1 LNLILKTG
9 SQGLGKSASMF
20 FKEFFIG
27 YSLKG
32 LILLILLYICAP
44 SMAMVWKAENT
55 WDDVWEKRYQH
66 WVKNNWTE
74 EFFMDEKKPIYYK
87 FSHDCADA
95 VYAMRL
101 VFAYEYKLPF
111 VVNNPGKRGKTISN
125 GITRWD
131 KYPEAKR
138 VRKFMDYVADMTSTR
153 SLAYDTFPI
162 ALDDIKPGDVY
173 VAPDVHSYQ
182 IVNITDAGIAE
193 VMSSTTPKAPRF
205 LDRIPSFPF
214 YVPEDIKR
222 KGDGYRRFIQ
232 PQNIRKSIKK
242 QPGYNDEQFKIAEAV
257 KYDYVKF
264 TDIISSAL
272 GKRTEKPDE
281 KTLRLLIA
289 MCMYANDRS
298 IYVYDA
304 LWHLQKIR
312 KSGRKCMTRSE
323 YNNYSTPSR
332 DRRLKAFFNAVKNHY
347 EKNNNYKKWTQ
358 PQRWAKTLFSVKQ
371 PREAELKDLNSFCK
385 VQMSLGE
392 EYFIPLRE
400 LRQNLSA
407 GKVISDPNAP
417 LEYRWG
423 AQTTPY
429 KPICKT
435 Y

>member
-1 LNLILKTG
+1 MI
-9 SQGLGKSASMF
+9 
-20 FKEFFIG
+20 FKEYLIKQLITGLLFIILSSISTP
-27 YSLKG
+27 SL
-32 LILLILLYICAP
+32 
-44 SMAMVWKAENT
+44 AMVWKSENF

-74 EFFMDEKKPIYYK
+74 EFFMDEKKPIYYM

-101 VFAYEYKLPF
+101 VFSYEYKLPF
-111 VVNNPGKRGKTISN
+111 VIHNPSKRGKTISN
-125 GITRWD
+125 GKTSWD
-131 KYPEAKR
+131 KLPEEQR

-153 SLAYDTFPI
+153 SLENDTYPI

-214 YVPEDIKR
+214 YVPEDAKR

-232 PQNIRKSIKK
+232 PQNIRKAIKK
-242 QPGYNDEQFKIAEAV
+242 QPKYNEEQFEIAEAV
-257 KYDYVKF
+257 NYDYVKF

-272 GKRTEKPDE
+272 GKRTEEPDE

-304 LWHLQKIR
+304 LWHLQQIR
-312 KSGRKCMTRSE
+312 KKGRKCMTRNE
-323 YNNYSTPSR
+323 YDNYSTPSR
-332 DRRLKAFFNAVKNHY
+332 DRRLTAFFVAVKNHF
-347 EKNNNYKKWTQ
+347 EKNNKYKHWTQ
-358 PQRWAKTLFSVKQ
+358 PQRWAKTLFTIEEPS
-371 PREAELKDLNSFCK
+371 PTEIKDLNSFCK

-400 LRQNLSA
+400 LRQNLFA
-407 GKVISDPNAP
+407 GKVISDPHAP

-423 AQTTPY
+423 AQLSPY
-429 KPICKT
+429 KPQCKT

>member
-1 LNLILKTG
+1 LGDAKVVLKELHIKKIIN
-9 SQGLGKSASMF
+9 GLVA
-20 FKEFFIG
+20 
-27 YSLKG
+27 LV
-32 LILLILLYICAP
+32 LLSI
-44 SMAMVWKAENT
+44 SNSSFAMVWKAENT
-55 WDDVWEKRYQH
+55 WDAVWEKRYQH

-74 EFFMDEKKPIYYK
+74 EFFMNEKKPIYYK
-87 FSHDCADA
+87 FSHDCAGA

-111 VVNNPGKRGKTISN
+111 VVNNPSKRGRTISN
-125 GITRWD
+125 GKTRWD
-131 KYPEAKR
+131 KFPEPKR
-138 VRKFMDYVADMTSTR
+138 VRKFMDYVANMTSTR
-153 SLAYDTFPI
+153 SLANDTYPI

-182 IVNITDAGIAE
+182 IVNITDTGIAE
-193 VMSSTTPKAPRF
+193 VMSSTTPKAPRY

-214 YVPEDIKR
+214 YVPEDYKN
-222 KGDGYRRFIQ
+222 KTDGYRRFKQ
-232 PQNIRKSIKK
+232 PQNIRKSAKK
-242 QPGYNDEQFKIAEAV
+242 QPDYNIEQYDIAQAV
-257 KYDYVKF
+257 KQDYVKF
-264 TDIISSAL
+264 TDIIASAL
-272 GKRTEKPDE
+272 GSRSEKPDE

-312 KSGRKCMTRSE
+312 KKGRRCMTRSE

-347 EKNNNYKKWTQ
+347 EKNNKYKHWTQ
-358 PQRWAKTLFSVKQ
+358 PQRWAKALFSVET
-371 PREAELKDLNSFCK
+371 PRPAEVAELNKFCK

-400 LRQNLSA
+400 LRQNLSS
-407 GKVISDPNAP
+407 GRVISDPHAP

-423 AQTTPY
+423 AQTKPY
-429 KPICKT
+429 KASCKT

>member
-1 LNLILKTG
+1 ML
-9 SQGLGKSASMF
+9 
-20 FKEFFIG
+20 FKNHVIKHLFK
-27 YSLKG
+27 YVLLVCLLSLSS
-32 LILLILLYICAP
+32 P
-44 SMAMVWKAENT
+44 SMAMVWRATNT

-66 WVKNNWTE
+66 WVKHNWTE

-95 VYAMRL
+95 VYAMRII
-101 VFAYEYKLPF
+101 FAYENKLPF
-111 VVNNPGKRGKTISN
+111 VIKNPARRGRTISN
-125 GITRWD
+125 GKTRWD
-131 KYPEAKR
+131 KLPEPQR
-138 VRKFMDYVADMTSTR
+138 VRKFLDYVSNNTSTR
-153 SLAYDTFPI
+153 SLEHDTFPI

-173 VAPDVHSYQ
+173 VAPDVHAYQ
-182 IVNITDAGIAE
+182 IVNVTDTGIAE

-214 YVPEDIKR
+214 YVPEDV
-222 KGDGYRRFIQ
+222 KGKSDGYRRFIQ

-242 QPGYNDEQFKIAEAV
+242 QPGYSDEQFKIAEAV
-257 KYDYVKF
+257 KFDYVKF

-272 GKRTEKPDE
+272 GKRIEKPDE

-289 MCMYANDRS
+289 MCKYANDRS
-298 IYVYDA
+298 VYVYDA

-312 KSGRKCMTRSE
+312 KKGRKCMTRAE

-332 DRRLKAFFNAVKNHY
+332 DRRLKAFFNAVKNHH
-347 EKNNNYKKWTQ
+347 EKNQKYKHWTQ
-358 PQRWAKTLFSVKQ
+358 PQRWAKTLFAVKQ
-371 PREAELKDLNSFCK
+371 PRPSEIKDLNSFCK

-407 GKVISDPNAP
+407 GKVISDPHAP

-423 AQTTPY
+423 AQTSPY
-429 KPICKT
+429 KPVCKA

>member
-1 LNLILKTG
+1 MI
-9 SQGLGKSASMF
+9 
-20 FKEFFIG
+20 FKEYHIKQSIIGLLFFI
-27 YSLKG
+27 
-32 LILLILLYICAP
+32 LLGINTP
-44 SMAMVWKAENT
+44 SMAMVWKSENS
-55 WDDVWEKRYQH
+55 WDEVWEKRYQH

-74 EFFMDEKKPIYYK
+74 EFFMNEKKPIYYK

-111 VVNNPGKRGKTISN
+111 VINNPSKRGKTISN
-125 GITRWD
+125 GITQWD
-131 KYPEAKR
+131 KLPEEKR
-138 VRKFMDYVADMTSTR
+138 VRRFMDYVANMTSTR
-153 SLAYDTFPI
+153 SLENDTFPI

-182 IVNITDAGIAE
+182 VVDITDAGIAE
-193 VMSSTTPKAPRF
+193 VMSSTTPQAPRF

-214 YVPEDIKR
+214 YVPEDIKG
-222 KGDGYRRFIQ
+222 KSDGYRRFIQ
-232 PQNIRKSIKK
+232 PQNIRTPIKK
-242 QPGYNDEQFKIAEAV
+242 QPGYNEEQFEIAKSV
-257 KYDYVKF
+257 NYDYVKF

-272 GKRTEKPDE
+272 GSRTEAADE

-312 KSGRKCMTRSE
+312 KQGRKCMTRSE
-323 YNNYSTPSR
+323 YDNYSTPSR
-332 DRRLKAFFNAVKNHY
+332 DRRLTAFFNAVKNHY
-347 EKNNNYKKWTQ
+347 EKNNKFKHWTQ
-358 PQRWAKTLFSVKQ
+358 PQRWAKTLFAIEQ
-371 PREAELKDLNSFCK
+371 PSPAEIKDLNSFCM
-385 VQMSLGE
+385 VRMSLGE
-392 EYFIPLRE
+392 EYYIPLRD

-423 AQTTPY
+423 AQTSPY
-429 KPICKT
+429 KPECKT

>member
-1 LNLILKTG
+1 MI
-9 SQGLGKSASMF
+9 
-20 FKEFFIG
+20 FKEYLIKQLITGLLFFILSSISTP
-27 YSLKG
+27 SL
-32 LILLILLYICAP
+32 
-44 SMAMVWKAENT
+44 AMVWKSENF
-55 WDDVWEKRYQH
+55 WDDVWEKRYQN

-74 EFFMDEKKPIYYK
+74 EFFMDEKKPIYYM

-101 VFAYEYKLPF
+101 VFSYEYKLPF
-111 VVNNPGKRGKTISN
+111 VIHNPSKRGRTISN
-125 GITRWD
+125 GKTRWD
-131 KYPEAKR
+131 KLPEEQR

-153 SLAYDTFPI
+153 SLENDTYPI

-214 YVPEDIKR
+214 YVPEDTKR

-232 PQNIRKSIKK
+232 PQNIGKAIKK
-242 QPGYNDEQFKIAEAV
+242 QPKYNDEQFEIAEAV
-257 KYDYVKF
+257 SYDYVKF

-272 GKRTEKPDE
+272 GKRTEEPEE

-304 LWHLQKIR
+304 LWHLQQIR
-312 KSGRKCMTRSE
+312 KKGRKCMTRSE
-323 YNNYSTPSR
+323 YDNYSTPSR
-332 DRRLKAFFNAVKNHY
+332 DRRLTAFFIAVKNHF
-347 EKNNNYKKWTQ
+347 EKNNKYKHWTQ
-358 PQRWAKTLFSVKQ
+358 PQRWAKTLFTIEEPS
-371 PREAELKDLNSFCK
+371 PTEIKDLNSFCK

-400 LRQNLSA
+400 LRQNLFA
-407 GKVISDPNAP
+407 GKVISDPHAP

-423 AQTTPY
+423 AQLSPY
-429 KPICKT
+429 KPQCKT

>member
-1 LNLILKTG
+1 MI
-9 SQGLGKSASMF
+9 
-20 FKEFFIG
+20 FKEYHIKQSIIGLLFFI
-27 YSLKG
+27 
-32 LILLILLYICAP
+32 LLCVSSP
-44 SMAMVWKAENT
+44 SMAMVWKSENS

-111 VVNNPGKRGKTISN
+111 VINNPSKRGKTISN
-125 GITRWD
+125 GITQWD
-131 KYPEAKR
+131 KLPEEKR
-138 VRKFMDYVADMTSTR
+138 VRRFMDYVANMTSTR
-153 SLAYDTFPI
+153 SLENDTYPI

-182 IVNITDAGIAE
+182 VVDITDAGIAE
-193 VMSSTTPKAPRF
+193 VMSSTTPQAPRF

-214 YVPEDIKR
+214 YVPEDT
-222 KGDGYRRFIQ
+222 KGKSDGYRRFIQ
-232 PQNIRKSIKK
+232 PQNIRKAIKN
-242 QPGYNDEQFKIAEAV
+242 QPGYNEEQFEIAKAV
-257 KYDYVKF
+257 NFDYVKF
-264 TDIISSAL
+264 TDIISTAL
-272 GKRTEKPDE
+272 GKRTEEPDE

-312 KSGRKCMTRSE
+312 KQGRKCMTRSE
-323 YNNYSTPSR
+323 YDNYSTPSR
-332 DRRLKAFFNAVKNHY
+332 DRRLTAFFNAVKNHY
-347 EKNNNYKKWTQ
+347 EKNNKFKHWTQ
-358 PQRWAKTLFSVKQ
+358 PQRWAKTLFAIEQ
-371 PREAELKDLNSFCK
+371 PSPAEIKDLNSFCK

-392 EYFIPLRE
+392 DYFIPLRE

-407 GKVISDPNAP
+407 GKVISDPHAP

-423 AQTTPY
+423 AQTSPY
-429 KPICKT
+429 KPECKT

>member
-1 LNLILKTG
+1 MIIKGHRIRQSITG
-9 SQGLGKSASMF
+9 LL
-20 FKEFFIG
+20 FFI
-27 YSLKG
+27 
-32 LILLILLYICAP
+32 LISICTP
-44 SMAMVWKAENT
+44 SMAMVWKSENS
-55 WDDVWEKRYQH
+55 WDDLWEKRYQH

-111 VVNNPGKRGKTISN
+111 VINNPSKRGKTISN
-125 GITRWD
+125 GITQWD
-131 KYPEAKR
+131 KLPEEKR
-138 VRKFMDYVADMTSTR
+138 VRRFMDYVANMTSTR
-153 SLAYDTFPI
+153 SLENDTFPI

-182 IVNITDAGIAE
+182 VVDITDAGIAE
-193 VMSSTTPKAPRF
+193 VMSSTTPQAPRF

-214 YVPEDIKR
+214 YVPEDIKG
-222 KGDGYRRFIQ
+222 KSDGYRRFIQ
-232 PQNIRKSIKK
+232 PQNIRKPIIK
-242 QPGYNDEQFKIAEAV
+242 QPGYNEEQFEIAKSV
-257 KYDYVKF
+257 NYDYVKF

-272 GKRTEKPDE
+272 GKRTEVPDE

-312 KSGRKCMTRSE
+312 KQGRKCMTRSE
-323 YNNYSTPSR
+323 YDNYSTPSR
-332 DRRLKAFFNAVKNHY
+332 DRRLTAFFNAVKNHY
-347 EKNNNYKKWTQ
+347 EKNNKFKHWTQ
-358 PQRWAKTLFSVKQ
+358 PQRWAKTLFAIEQ
-371 PREAELKDLNSFCK
+371 PSPAEIKDLNSFCM
-385 VQMSLGE
+385 VRMSLGE
-392 EYFIPLRE
+392 EYYIPLRD

-407 GKVISDPNAP
+407 GKVISDPHAP

-423 AQTTPY
+423 AQTSTY
-429 KPICKT
+429 KPQCKT